1 MQIVKENIYIV
12 ATKKKVVLHV
22 IQTSAIEIK
31 PFARMG
37 NGGATFQLWHNQFT
51 HIEISNMIK

>member
-1 MQIVKENIYIV
+1 MQTMKEDIYYLV

-22 IQTSAIEIK
+22 IQTSAFEIK

-37 NGGATFQLWHNQFT
+37 NGGATFQLWHN
-51 HIEISNMIK
+51 

>member
-1 MQIVKENIYIV
+1 MFMIRSIANCMQTMKEDIYYLV

-22 IQTSAIEIK
+22 IQTSAFEIK

-37 NGGATFQLWHNQFT
+37 NGGATFQLWHN
-51 HIEISNMIK
+51 

>member
-1 MQIVKENIYIV
+1 MKEDIYYLM

-22 IQTSAIEIK
+22 IQISTFEIK

-37 NGGATFQLWHNQFT
+37 NGGATFQLWHNRLT
-51 HIEISNMIK
+51 HIEVSNMIK